1 MSTIEGSLR
10 IITNPAVLKFIMKGV
25 AFTLIISVVAVL
37 MGIFVGSIL
46 ALVRNYCNRGV
57 ARIHFLFLMIIF
69 LLPMC

>member
-37 MGIFVGSIL
+37 MGTQ
-46 ALVRNYCNRGV
+46 
-57 ARIHFLFLMIIF
+57 
-69 LLPMC
+69 LLQ